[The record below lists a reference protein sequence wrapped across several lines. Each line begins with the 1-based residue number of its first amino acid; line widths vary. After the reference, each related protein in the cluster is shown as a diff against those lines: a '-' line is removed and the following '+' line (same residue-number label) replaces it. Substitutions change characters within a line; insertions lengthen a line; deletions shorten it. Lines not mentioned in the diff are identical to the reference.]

1 VEAKTRSTMKIRNST
16 VLTALV
22 LAGCAGPTV
31 NLSTLE
37 PVKVDIAMRLDVYQH
52 QKEAKPS
59 QPAPTTNPGPD
70 RLNRA
75 ADIQTFKNSRLIG
88 ESASAL
94 LSIRVEPAGEEG
106 DYLRKIVE
114 AENTSRMALMKEQS
128 TRDKIPLPA
137 VQKKQADLA
146 RKMAFKGEW
155 IEIEKS
161 DGTLEWVPKEG

>member
-1 VEAKTRSTMKIRNST
+1 MKIRNFAALAALC
-16 VLTALV
+16 LTA
-22 LAGCAGPTV
+22 CAGPTV
-31 NLSTLE
+31 NLSTPE

-52 QKEAKPS
+52 QKEEKPGQTAQAKTS
-59 QPAPTTNPGPD
+59 END

-106 DYLRKIVE
+106 DSLRKIVE
-114 AENTSRMALMKEQS
+114 AENASRMALMKEQS
-128 TRDKIPLPA
+128 ARDKIPLPA
-137 VQKKQADLA
+137 IQKKQADLA

-155 IEIEKS
+155 IEVEKA

>member
-1 VEAKTRSTMKIRNST
+1 MKIRNST

-31 NLSTLE
+31 NLSTPE

-52 QKEAKPS
+52 QKEEKTG
-59 QPAPTTNPGPD
+59 QPAPAAAPGPD

-114 AENTSRMALMKEQS
+114 AENASRMALMKEQS

-155 IEIEKS
+155 IEIEKA

>member
-31 NLSTLE
+31 NLSTPE

-106 DYLRKIVE
+106 DHLRKIVE

-128 TRDKIPLPA
+128 ARDKIPLSA
-137 VQKKQADLA
+137 IQKKQADLA

-155 IEIEKS
+155 IEIEKA

>member
-1 VEAKTRSTMKIRNST
+1 MKIRNST

-31 NLSTLE
+31 NLSTPE

-52 QKEAKPS
+52 QKEEKPG
-59 QPAPTTNPGPD
+59 QPAPAATPGQD

-94 LSIRVEPAGEEG
+94 LSIRVEPSGEEG
-106 DYLRKIVE
+106 DYLRKIVQ
-114 AENTSRMALMKEQS
+114 AENASRMALMKEQS
-128 TRDKIPLPA
+128 ARDKIPLPA
-137 VQKKQADLA
+137 VQKKQAELA

-155 IEIEKS
+155 IEVEKS

>member
-1 VEAKTRSTMKIRNST
+1 MKIRNST

-31 NLSTLE
+31 NLSTPE

-52 QKEAKPS
+52 QKEEKTG
-59 QPAPTTNPGPD
+59 QPAPAATPGQD

-114 AENTSRMALMKEQS
+114 AENASRMALMKEQS

-155 IEIEKS
+155 IEIEKA

>member
-1 VEAKTRSTMKIRNST
+1 MKIRNST

-31 NLSTLE
+31 NLSTPE

-52 QKEAKPS
+52 QKEEKPS
-59 QPAPTTNPGPD
+59 QPAPATNPGPD

-106 DYLRKIVE
+106 DHLQKIVE

-128 TRDKIPLPA
+128 ARDKIPLSA
-137 VQKKQADLA
+137 IQKKQADLA

-155 IEIEKS
+155 IEIEKA
-161 DGTLEWVPKEG
+161 DGTLEWIPKEG

>member
-1 VEAKTRSTMKIRNST
+1 MKIRNST

-31 NLSTLE
+31 NLSTPE

-52 QKEAKPS
+52 QKEEKS
-59 QPAPTTNPGPD
+59 GQPAPATAPGQD

-94 LSIRVEPAGEEG
+94 LSIRVEPAAEEG

-128 TRDKIPLPA
+128 TRDKIPLPSI
-137 VQKKQADLA
+137 QKKQADLA

-155 IEIEKS
+155 IEIEKA

>member
-1 VEAKTRSTMKIRNST
+1 MKTRNSA

-31 NLSTLE
+31 NLSTPE

-52 QKEAKPS
+52 QKEEKPG
-59 QPAPTTNPGPD
+59 QPAPATAPGPD

-88 ESASAL
+88 ESANAL
-94 LSIRVEPAGEEG
+94 LSIRVEPPGEEG

-114 AENTSRMALMKEQS
+114 AENASRMALMKEQS
-128 TRDKIPLPA
+128 ARDKIPLPA
-137 VQKKQADLA
+137 IQKKQADLA

-155 IEIEKS
+155 IEVEKS

>member
-1 VEAKTRSTMKIRNST
+1 MKIRNST

-31 NLSTLE
+31 NLSTPE

-52 QKEAKPS
+52 QKEEKPG
-59 QPAPTTNPGPD
+59 QPAPDTNPGPD

-106 DYLRKIVE
+106 DHLQKIVE
-114 AENTSRMALMKEQS
+114 AENPSRMALMKEQS

-137 VQKKQADLA
+137 IQKKQADLA

-155 IEIEKS
+155 IEVEKA
-161 DGTLEWVPKEG
+161 DGTLEWVPK

>member
-1 VEAKTRSTMKIRNST
+1 MKIRNST

-31 NLSTLE
+31 NLSTPE

-52 QKEAKPS
+52 QKEEKPG
-59 QPAPTTNPGPD
+59 QPSPATAPEND
-70 RLNRA
+70 RMNRA

-106 DYLRKIVE
+106 DYLRKIVD
-114 AENTSRMALMKEQS
+114 AENASRMALMKEQS
-128 TRDKIPLPA
+128 ARDKIPLPA

-155 IEIEKS
+155 IEIEKA

>member
-1 VEAKTRSTMKIRNST
+1 VEEKTRSTMKIRNST

-31 NLSTLE
+31 NLSTPE

-52 QKEAKPS
+52 QKEEKTG
-59 QPAPTTNPGPD
+59 QPAPAATPGQD

-106 DYLRKIVE
+106 DHLQKIVE
-114 AENTSRMALMKEQS
+114 AENASRMALMKEQS
-128 TRDKIPLPA
+128 TRDKIPLPSI
-137 VQKKQADLA
+137 QKKQADLA

-155 IEIEKS
+155 IEIEKA

>member
-1 VEAKTRSTMKIRNST
+1 MKIRNST

-31 NLSTLE
+31 NLSTPE
-37 PVKVDIAMRLDVYQH
+37 PVKVDISMRLDVYQH
-52 QKEAKPS
+52 QKEEKPG
-59 QPAPTTNPGPD
+59 QPAAATNPGPD

-106 DYLRKIVE
+106 DYLQKIVD
-114 AENTSRMALMKEQS
+114 AENASRMALMKEQS
-128 TRDKIPLPA
+128 ARDKIPLPA

-155 IEIEKS
+155 IEVEKA

>member
-31 NLSTLE
+31 NLYTPE

-52 QKEAKPS
+52 QKEEKPG
-59 QPAPTTNPGPD
+59 QPAPATNPGPD

-106 DYLRKIVE
+106 DHLRKIVE

-128 TRDKIPLPA
+128 TRDKIPLSA
-137 VQKKQADLA
+137 IQKKQADLA

-155 IEIEKS
+155 IEIEKA